1 MLVINCK
8 GTPREIGLEHG
19 AKAARQIKSGIEYY
33 KLQFGRTSA
42 LTWPEVCNTAMKFDP
57 QLQERYPWLREEMQA
72 IADSAGVQYPEIL
85 ALNFRQEIIFGLYAD
100 GCTSLAWKT
109 TETSFLAQ
117 NWDWMIEQKENII
130 VLNIDAPG
138 KPRMSMG
145 TEAGIIGKI
154 GDGTGLNSS
163 GVGVCANGIRVRG
176 VDYNGTP
183 VHICRRLILESET
196 RDEAIAKIEKYGTA
210 ASGHMLVGDATGC
223 ISLECTTKG
232 IIKLHPDGK
241 GRLLHTNHLLV
252 KHEGTYDNLWLKDSP
267 VRLERL
273 TELANQLGRNPS
285 EAQIAELFKDEH
297 NLPYAVNR
305 MADEKDPAETLFNI
319 IMDLTKATAIFKF
332 GRPSEPEEVL
342 ILTP

>member
-1 MLVINCK
+1 MLIVNCK

-19 AKAARQIKSGIEYY
+19 TKAARQIKDSIKYY
-33 KLQFGRTSA
+33 QNQFQQTSH
-42 LTWPEVCNTAMKFDP
+42 LKWPAVCNIALKFDD
-57 QLQERYPWLREEMQA
+57 QLQERYPWLKEEMEA
-72 IADSAGVQYPEIL
+72 IADGAGVDYPDIL
-85 ALNFRQEIIFGLYAD
+85 ALNFRQEIIFGLYCD

-117 NWDWMIEQKENII
+117 NWDWMVEQKDNII
-130 VLNIDAPG
+130 ILNIDAPG
-138 KPRMSMG
+138 KPRISMG

-154 GDGTGLNSS
+154 GLNSS

-183 VHICRRLILESET
+183 VHICRRLILESWT
-196 RDEAIAKIEKYGTA
+196 RDEAIAKVEKYGTA
-210 ASGHMLVGDATGC
+210 ASGHMVVGDATGC

-232 IIKLHPDGK
+232 IVKLFPDGR
-241 GRLLHTNHLLV
+241 GRILHTNHLLGQHDLG
-252 KHEGTYDNLWLKDSP
+252 KSYENLWLKDSP
-267 VRLERL
+267 VRLNRL

-285 EAQIAELFKDEH
+285 EAQLAELFKDKQDS
-297 NLPYAVNR
+297 PYAIDRTVTKEDR
-305 MADEKDPAETLFNI
+305 AETLFNI

-332 GRPSEPEEVL
+332 GRPSEPEEVF